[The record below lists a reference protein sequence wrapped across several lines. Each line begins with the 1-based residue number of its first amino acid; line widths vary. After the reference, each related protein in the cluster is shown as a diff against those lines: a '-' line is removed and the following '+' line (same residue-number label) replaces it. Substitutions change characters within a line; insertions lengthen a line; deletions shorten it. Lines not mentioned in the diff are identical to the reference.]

1 MVWPPVFEIFNE
13 RTDADAGDCTRGQ
26 RHGQDSAVGLRVDPR
41 LPASDGQA
49 APLVWTPETLS
60 IYSDRVADVTIMSQG
75 RDFGNSANLETTG
88 MRIAFFFFFF
98 FLGGGGWV
106 FVCFFVAVV
115 LFVCCCYCCCCLF
128 YIYLFVCV
136 CVIIF

>member
-49 APLVWTPETLS
+49 APLV
-60 IYSDRVADVTIMSQG
+60 
-75 RDFGNSANLETTG
+75 
-88 MRIAFFFFFF
+88 
-98 FLGGGGWV
+98 
-106 FVCFFVAVV
+106 
-115 LFVCCCYCCCCLF
+115 
-128 YIYLFVCV
+128 
-136 CVIIF
+136 